1 MKKTII
7 KNVLYNTIA
16 IVLLGLFVTS
26 CSSTD
31 EDTPITFNA
40 ILANKRDVFVGEKI
54 TLTLDATDFSNAQ
67 VSTTNPAVQI
77 IKISSSSY
85 EIVADRAA
93 TATIDV
99 SLSNK
104 IDKKNKSI
112 IVSFSQHGITNF
124 KTVEGITS
132 KVDKSAK
139 VLALLGEPD
148 YIADSSDGLYEYWIY
163 PEIGLSYII
172 TKATKVV
179 SQIGVYSSSFVFT
192 TKNNTTVSYKTYP
205 YEIGNG
211 WRLENYNTSMNL
223 VIDKFGMP
231 DSKTSDGFF
240 NNYGYYSKQIIFG
253 FFSNDVNSYANNYI
267 ASLIL
272 Y

>member
-1 MKKTII
+1 MKKTAI
-7 KNVLYNTIA
+7 KNVLFSILTIFF
-16 IVLLGLFVTS
+16 LGLLATS
-26 CSSTD
+26 CSPND
-31 EDTPITFNA
+31 EDQPITFNA
-40 ILANKRDVFVGEKI
+40 ILADKADVFVGEKI
-54 TLTLDATDFSNAQ
+54 TLTLDAIDFSNAQ

-77 IKISSSSY
+77 IKKTSSSY
-85 EIVADRAA
+85 EIIADRAA

-124 KTVEGITS
+124 KAVEGITP
-132 KVDKSAK
+132 KVDKSVK
-139 VLALLGEPD
+139 VLALLDEPD
-148 YIADSSDGLYEYWIY
+148 YISDSSDGLYEFWIY
-163 PEIGLSYII
+163 PEIGLSFVI
-172 TKATKVV
+172 TKATKIVY
-179 SQIGVYSSSFVFT
+179 QIGVYSSNFVFT
-192 TKNNTTVSYKTYP
+192 TKNNTTVAYKTYP

-211 WRLENYNTSMNL
+211 WRLANYNAPMNL
-223 VIDKFGMP
+223 VIDKFGTP
-231 DSKTSDGFF
+231 NSKTSDGFY

-253 FFSNDVNSYANNYI
+253 FFSNDANSYANNYI